1 MKAQSNGAVR
11 LGPSFACGH
20 EVPAC
25 FKYAVTDV
33 RRTKTVRE
41 ADIAACVMIAMR
53 LGGQHSTEDASPAG
67 LLAQRQAEVV
77 TGVLVDAAIGPGA
90 DDKGVKD
97 EIRSA
102 AADQDERQEIGA
114 DDFEKGFSPV
124 PFGRIGRVVW
134 DFLERGWSFYSKS
147 MEGSS
152 PNRRKTGQRRCSSI
166 SASDH

>member
-77 TGVLVDAAIGPGA
+77 TGVFVDAAIGPGA

-114 DDFEKGFSPV
+114 DDFEKEIRGAHIAGADSPAGARRMMNDMAQLAHV
-124 PFGRIGRVVW
+124 DGVVQ
-134 DFLERGWSFYSKS
+134 D
-147 MEGSS
+147 
-152 PNRRKTGQRRCSSI
+152 
-166 SASDH
+166 